1 VTATAQGD
9 ASAIRHEGRAF
20 AELLAAWGFAIAQ
33 PLLDVFG
40 RAPEQFAFRGAERAT
55 IVAFALVVAL
65 AGPIALWLAEVVLG
79 LVHRQARQVLH
90 LLFLGGLVAAFVV
103 QAARPLADGLV
114 LYALGFASGAVAVV
128 AYRRVAAVR
137 TWLAFAAFAP
147 VVFVGLFLLTSPTSR
162 LLDDVASAGAGDV
175 GNPVPVVMLVFD
187 ELPLASV
194 VDQDGTID
202 AELFPNLAG
211 LAAESTWFRN
221 ATTVSSSTWHAA
233 PALVTGRLPDPD
245 AGPVAADHPDSL
257 FTLLAGDYELNVV
270 ESVTRVCPNDVCDD
284 VATGGVPGG
293 LRELLRDSGRVM
305 RGRLSPSG
313 NTGDAVAG
321 MVEEGTSPEPSGTSP
336 EPSGPSAEP
345 SGPSAVEPSDE
356 GFADFQRDQPAR
368 FRAFTD
374 GIIDDRPALHYLH
387 VLLPHVPYRYLPSG
401 ARYPGPDPDLG
412 RSGDQWTTEPW
423 PVDLGRQRHL
433 LQVGYVDAL
442 LGEVLDALRE
452 RGAYDDAL
460 IVVTSDHGIS
470 FRPGQPIRG
479 LEGHALADDVLA
491 DLAWVPLLVKWPGIT
506 TSTVDDANVLNIDVV
521 PTIAEVLD
529 VDIPWEVDG
538 QSPLSDPRGDR
549 HKPFYPSDVNDFGVA
564 LGSEVALDHR
574 TQLADVL
581 ANGVDRFLGRI
592 GDPMRWFRT
601 GPRPDLVGT
610 EIDPGSELA
619 ASLVDVDPVVDRSTG
634 TVPALLRGAVAAGEG
649 VEPGD
654 VLAVAVN
661 GVIGGTSPA
670 MATGQDVTFAVVVS
684 DELFRDGANEI
695 TVHRIGP
702 G

>member
-1 VTATAQGD
+1 V
-9 ASAIRHEGRAF
+9 IRREGRAF
-20 AELLAAWGFAIAQ
+20 VELLAVWGFAIAQ

-40 RAPEQFAFRGAERAT
+40 RAPEQFAFRAAEPVT
-55 IVAFALVVAL
+55 IVAFALVVTL
-65 AGPIALWLAEVVLG
+65 AGPIALWLVEVVAG
-79 LVHRQARQVLH
+79 LVDHRARPVLH
-90 LLFLGGLVAAFVV
+90 LVFLGGLVAAFVV

-114 LYALGFASGAVAVV
+114 LYALGAASGVGAVI
-128 AYRRVAAVR
+128 AYRRVEAVR
-137 TWLAFAAFAP
+137 AWLAFAAVAP
-147 VVFVGLFLLTSPTSR
+147 VAFIGLFLLTSPTSR
-162 LLDDVASAGAGDV
+162 LLDDVDSAGPGDV

-194 VDQDGTID
+194 VDEDGTID

-233 PALVTGRLPDPD
+233 PALVTGQLPDPD

-257 FTLLAGDYELNVV
+257 FTLLANDYDLNVV
-270 ESVTRVCPNDVCDD
+270 ESVTRVCPTDVCDD
-284 VATGGVPGG
+284 VTVRGVRGG
-293 LRELLRDSGRVM
+293 LPELLRDAGRVM

-313 NTGDAVAG
+313 DASDAVAG
-321 MVEEGTSPEPSGTSP
+321 MVEEGPSPEPS
-336 EPSGPSAEP
+336 EPSGD
-345 SGPSAVEPSDE
+345 EPSDD
-356 GFADFQRDQPAR
+356 GFADFELDQPAR

-374 GIIDDRPALHYLH
+374 GIVDDRPALHSLH

-412 RSGDQWTTEPW
+412 RDGDQWISEPW

-442 LGEVLDALRE
+442 LGEVLDTLRD
-452 RGAYDDAL
+452 RGVYDDAL

-470 FRPGQPIRG
+470 FRPGEPIRG
-479 LEGHALADDVLA
+479 LEGQALTDEVLA
-491 DLAWVPLLVKWPGIT
+491 DLAWVPLLVKRPGT
-506 TSTVDDANVLNIDVV
+506 TTGTVDDANVLSIDVL
-521 PTIAEVLD
+521 PTIADVLD

-538 QSPLSDPRGDR
+538 QSALSNPRTDG
-549 HKPFYPSDVNDFGVA
+549 HKPFLPSDVNAFGVA
-564 LGSEVALDHR
+564 VGSELALEDR
-574 TQLADVL
+574 AELTDVL
-581 ANGVDRFLGRI
+581 ANGVDRFLGAV
-592 GDPMRWFRT
+592 GDPLRWFRA

-610 EIDPGSELA
+610 EIDTGSA
-619 ASLVDVDPVVDRSTG
+619 VDASFVDVDPVVDRSTG
-634 TVPALLRGAVAAGEG
+634 TVPALLRATVAAGEG
-649 VEPGD
+649 VEAGD

-661 GVIGGTSPA
+661 GVVGGTSPA
-670 MATGQDVTFAVVVS
+670 MAAGDGVTVAVVVS

-695 TVHRIGP
+695 TVHRIGA

>member
-1 VTATAQGD
+1 VTATQPGD
-9 ASAIRHEGRAF
+9 VAVIRREGRAF
-20 AELLAAWGFAIAQ
+20 VELLAAWGFAIAR

-40 RAPEQFAFRGAERAT
+40 RAPEHFAFRAAQPAT
-55 IVAFALVVAL
+55 IIAFALVVTL
-65 AGPIALWLAEVVLG
+65 AGPIGLWLVEVGTG
-79 LVHRQARQVLH
+79 LVHRRARQALH

-114 LYALGFASGAVAVV
+114 LYALGLASGALAVV
-128 AYRRVAAVR
+128 TYQRVAAVR
-137 TWLAFAAFAP
+137 TWLAFAALAP
-147 VVFVGLFLLTSPTSR
+147 VVFIGMFLLGSPTSR
-162 LLDDVASAGAGDV
+162 LLDDVDSAGPGDV

-194 VDQDGTID
+194 VDEDGTID

-233 PALVTGRLPDPD
+233 PALVTGQLPDPD

-257 FTLLAGDYELNVV
+257 FTLLADDYDLNVV
-270 ESVTRVCPNDVCDD
+270 ESVTRVCPTDVCDH
-284 VATGGVPGG
+284 VAVRGVRGG

-305 RGRLSPSG
+305 RDRLSPSG
-313 NTGDAVAG
+313 DASDAVAG
-321 MVEEGTSPEPSGTSP
+321 MVEEGTSPEPAA
-336 EPSGPSAEP
+336 PSG
-345 SGPSAVEPSDE
+345 VEPSDD
-356 GFADFQRDQPAR
+356 GFADFELDQPAR

-374 GIIDDRPALHYLH
+374 GIIDDRPALHALH

-401 ARYPGPDPDLG
+401 ARYPGPNPDLG
-412 RSGDQWTTEPW
+412 RNGDQWTRDPW

-442 LGEVLDALRE
+442 LGEVLDTLRE
-452 RGAYDDAL
+452 RGVYEDAL

-491 DLAWVPLLVKWPGIT
+491 DLAWVPLLVKRPGIT
-506 TSTVDDANVLNIDVV
+506 TGIVDDANVLSIDVL
-521 PTIAEVLD
+521 PTIADVLD
-529 VDIPWEVDG
+529 VDIPWKVDG
-538 QSPLSDPRGDR
+538 QSALSDPRTDG
-549 HKPFYPSDVNDFGVA
+549 HKPFHPSDVNDFGVA
-564 LGSEVALDHR
+564 LGSELALENR
-574 TQLADVL
+574 AELADVL
-581 ANGVDRFLGRI
+581 GNGVDRFLGAV
-592 GDPMRWFRT
+592 GDPLRWFRA

-610 EIDPGSELA
+610 EIDVGSA
-619 ASLVDVDPVVDRSTG
+619 VDASLVDVDPVVDRSTG
-634 TVPALLRGAVAAGEG
+634 TVPALLRATVAVGEG
-649 VEPGD
+649 VESGD

-661 GVIGGTSPA
+661 GVVGGTSPA
-670 MATGQDVTFAVVVS
+670 MVTGEGVAVAVVVS
-684 DELFRDGANEI
+684 DELFRDGSNEI
-695 TVHRIGP
+695 SVHRIGT

>member
-1 VTATAQGD
+1 LVTATARGD
-9 ASAIRHEGRAF
+9 ASVIRREGRAF

-40 RAPEQFAFRGAERAT
+40 RAPEQFAFRAAGPAT
-55 IVAFALVVAL
+55 IVAFAPVVAL
-65 AGPIALWLAEVVLG
+65 AGPIALWLAEVAVG
-79 LVHRQARQVLH
+79 LAHRRARQVVH

-114 LYALGFASGAVAVV
+114 LYALGLVSGAVAVV

-147 VVFVGLFLLTSPTSR
+147 VVFVGMFLLTSPTSR
-162 LLDDVASAGAGDV
+162 LLDDVASAGSGDV

-194 VDQDGTID
+194 VDENGTID

-233 PALVTGRLPDPD
+233 PALVTGRLPEPD
-245 AGPVAADHPDSL
+245 AGPGAADHPDSL
-257 FTLLAGDYELNVV
+257 FTLIADDYDLNVV
-270 ESVTRVCPNDVCDD
+270 ESVTRVCPTDVCDD
-284 VATGGVPGG
+284 VAIGGVPGG
-293 LRELLRDSGRVM
+293 LRELLRDANRVM

-313 NTGDAVAG
+313 DTSDAVAA
-321 MVEEGTSPEPSGTSP
+321 MVEEGTSPEPSR
-336 EPSGPSAEP
+336 PSGAEP
-345 SGPSAVEPSDE
+345 SDD
-356 GFADFQRDQPAR
+356 GFADFELDQPAR

-374 GIIDDRPALHYLH
+374 GIVDDRPALHYLH
-387 VLLPHVPYRYLPSG
+387 VLLPHVPFRYLPSG

-452 RGAYDDAL
+452 RGVYDDAL

-479 LEGHALADDVLA
+479 LEGQALADDVLA
-491 DLAWVPLLVKWPGIT
+491 DLAWVPLLVKRPGT
-506 TSTVDDANVLNIDVV
+506 TTGSVDDANVLNIDVL
-521 PTIAEVLD
+521 PTIADVLD
-529 VDIPWEVDG
+529 VDIPWGVDG
-538 QSPLSDPRGDR
+538 QSALSDPRADG

-564 LGSEVALDHR
+564 LGDELALEDR
-574 TQLADVL
+574 AQLADVL
-581 ANGVDRFLGRI
+581 ANGVDGFLGWI
-592 GDPMRWFRT
+592 GGPLRWFRA

-610 EIDPGSELA
+610 EVDAGGAVDASSVA

-634 TVPALLRGAVAAGEG
+634 MVPALLRGAVGAEEG

-661 GVIGGTSPA
+661 GVVGGTSPA
-670 MATGQDVTFAVVVS
+670 MASGQEVTFAVVVS

-695 TVHRIGP
+695 TVHRIDP
-702 G
+702 R